1 MQPEKAHSRRGGTAL
16 SSRPQGRAKRP
27 AALTAPAAKGSFR
40 VYRAGPVVTLSR
52 MSEIAEFVKHGA
64 AKVTPALL
72 EETVRKLPLWK
83 AGFTQIDAPELPHL
97 RRQLEFLAD
106 VVEDV
111 HGGANPNLPYH
122 ALAAAVFALQYA
134 ADEFDLIP
142 DAVEGVGRADD
153 SSVVRAALIM
163 HEKAFSAAATTMGRD
178 WASIT
183 TDP

>member
-1 MQPEKAHSRRGGTAL
+1 MTTQGRRL
-16 SSRPQGRAKRP
+16 RRPQSPLPVTRFP
-27 AALTAPAAKGSFR
+27 I
-40 VYRAGPVVTLSR
+40 YRAGAVATLTR

-83 AGFTQIDAPELPHL
+83 AGFTQINAPELPHL
-97 RRQLEFLAD
+97 GRQLEFLAD

-111 HGGANPNLPYH
+111 HGGTYADLPYH
-122 ALAAAVFALQYA
+122 ALAAAVFALKYA

-142 DAVEGVGRADD
+142 DAVEGVGRTDD
-153 SSVVRAALIM
+153 SSVVRAALII
-163 HEKAFSAAATTMGRD
+163 HEKAFSEAATTMQRD